1 MIDAFF
7 FLPHEVEVIK
17 SIPLS
22 MHLPT
27 DKQVWACSS
36 KGVFTVHNAYW
47 VAVEMSKAR
56 SCGLCSDDGQN
67 GRF

>member
-1 MIDAFF
+1 MIDAL

-22 MHLPT
+22 VHLPA

-56 SCGLCSDDGQN
+56 SCGSCSDDSQN
-67 GRF
+67 RRF

>member
-1 MIDAFF
+1 MIDAL
-7 FLPHEVEVIK
+7 FLLHEAKVIK

-22 MHLPT
+22 VHLPV

-36 KGVFTVHNAYW
+36 NGVFTIRNAYW

-56 SCGLCSDDGQN
+56 SCGSCSDDSQN
-67 GRF
+67 RRF

>member
-1 MIDAFF
+1 MIDAL
-7 FLPHEVEVIK
+7 FLLHEAEVIK

-22 MHLPT
+22 MHLLV

-36 KGVFTVHNAYW
+36 NGVFTIRNAYW

-56 SCGLCSDDGQN
+56 SCGSCSDDS
-67 GRF
+67 